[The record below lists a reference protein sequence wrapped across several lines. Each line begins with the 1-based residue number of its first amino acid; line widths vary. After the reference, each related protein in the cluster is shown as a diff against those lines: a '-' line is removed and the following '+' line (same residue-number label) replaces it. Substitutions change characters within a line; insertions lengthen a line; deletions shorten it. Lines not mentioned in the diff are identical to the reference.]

1 MHDTP
6 KAHRLHETAKMPR
19 LIDPSG
25 SRSRQVYEIYAMD
38 TCTISNDSRG
48 DVRTGI
54 SMSFPGDCCAK
65 IVPDHALAQQ
75 TGVAVTTVLLAS
87 DAANEIV
94 LVAFNHSDDTVKIE
108 KGQKIANLVLERFYE
123 KPLEIIDVGPATF
136 ITRDDAAIRRVARET
151 RQNHRVHIC
160 FRVLGSNIYA
170 YGHIKALYTN
180 YLY

>member
-123 KPLEIIDVGPATF
+123 KPLEIIDVSSTEVPQRLSQETM
-136 ITRDDAAIRRVARET
+136 RRFDELHVKLDKIIAS
-151 RQNHRVHIC
+151 I
-160 FRVLGSNIYA
+160 FALGF
-170 YGHIKALYTN
+170 
-180 YLY
+180 